1 MVLGGKLKIL
11 GGVNLGK
18 VSQKTLFLDSLKLS
32 KKILSAVFFGQNRIF
47 SAEKIFWKVDLK
59 FSKIVFSKNVYLL
72 YFFGK

>member
-18 VSQKTLFLDSLKLS
+18 VSRKTLFLDSLKLS

-47 SAEKIFWKVDLK
+47 SAEKNFLK
-59 FSKIVFSKNVYLL
+59 N
-72 YFFGK
+72 

>member
-18 VSQKTLFLDSLKLS
+18 VSQKTLFLDSLKLF

-47 SAEKIFWKVDLK
+47 SAEKIFLK
-59 FSKIVFSKNVYLL
+59 S
-72 YFFGK
+72 